1 MDSIDKDSAL
11 PSLLLVRI
19 PPLYA
24 AALARNVHVTSR
36 WRVLLLDTSPAD
48 PIQGIADRYC
58 VPWSSDGKGVAECT
72 AEILRIRRV
81 THAVVLTPISKYG
94 IAAWATLADAGV
106 NILWSEVFPGGKLLL
121 DRLGCQYTGRNEIT
135 LYEDRV
141 APLDPELPI
150 GTRWTQ
156 PPPQCAEELW
166 KAYGRE
172 AIVVFGQVPHD
183 HSLLEQDGPSYL
195 EWLDIIFSANPGTTF
210 LFKQHPASES
220 LEMARTP
227 GLEKY
232 PNVLQINAS
241 VDSLF
246 LAYRTYAA
254 YGSTTIL
261 EGVSRSLSFATCGR
275 HFVDVDGLV
284 LRIKTPEGASDLLGK
299 LKAFRPDPALLR
311 RRLQFLTRYYA
322 MHPEDPRFEA
332 RISLTSDD
340 FFIANHP
347 KQGTIL

>member
-1 MDSIDKDSAL
+1 MELDL

-19 PPLYA
+19 PPTYA
-24 AALARNVHVTSR
+24 ELLTRNVHVTGR
-36 WRVLLLDTSPAD
+36 WKLVLLDTSPAD
-48 PIQGIADRYC
+48 PMQGISDRYFLPFGADEKD
-58 VPWSSDGKGVAECT
+58 VEECT
-72 AEILRIRRV
+72 GRILRTHRV

-94 IAAWATLADAGV
+94 MAAWRTFASAGV
-106 NILWSEVFPGGKLLL
+106 NAIWSEVFPNGKLIL
-121 DRLGCQYTGRNEIT
+121 DRLGCQYTDRNEIAK
-135 LYEDRV
+135 YENRV
-141 APLDPELPI
+141 SPLDPELPI

-156 PPPQCAEELW
+156 PPPQCAKELW
-166 KAYGRE
+166 KTYGRE

-195 EWLDIIFSANPGTTF
+195 EWLDIIFSTNPDTTF

-232 PNVLQINAS
+232 PNVRQINAS

-246 LAYRTYAA
+246 LAYGTYAA

-261 EGVSRSLSFATCGR
+261 EGVSRNLSFATCGR
-275 HFVDVDGLV
+275 HFVDVNGLV
-284 LRIKTPEGASDLLGK
+284 LRIKTHEGASDLLGK
-299 LKAFRPDPALLR
+299 LKAFRPDQVLLR

-322 MHPEDPRFEA
+322 MRPEDPRFEA

-340 FFIANHP
+340 FFIANNP
-347 KQGTIL
+347 K